1 MQSTKYNVNSEK
13 CRAEA
18 NLCYKEKKFF
28 EALIKY
34 NESLCFAEMESENLG
49 LAYANRSAVYFEM
62 NLFDKC
68 LENIQLARDNF
79 YPSTKLE
86 ILAKREE
93 RSKSQMTTKM
103 MKKEGN
109 NNDDESVETFFKLS
123 YETHAKLP
131 CLVDCLELRNNEK
144 YGRHIITTR
153 QLNVGD
159 VIAMDKAQFKVIKA
173 DSRYDTCHDSNIFQR
188 CSNCLADNLLSLIPC
203 RSCCKTMYCSM
214 RCMESAY
221 KRYHRFECEV
231 IDELLKSGILH
242 ASMRIFF
249 EGLSLFEDDICKM
262 KTYLTKEKE
271 KTLTIFD
278 CIDENVVK
286 TLNNNNN
293 DDHNL
298 DDDDDERKKMIF
310 STTISLVSSDFELPS
325 SNIKSNNH
333 DYDKISSIFHSSKRL
348 KSLWTVMMN
357 ESNQTFINCLLSKL
371 NKIGVNYLHGIGSW
385 RIEKVTKQQQPEI
398 DDNNDDD
405 ETPVA
410 LQPSTYQQL
419 IGNGFYLLC
428 SLFNHSCVPN
438 IQRVNVMNDKVVVIV
453 SRPIGK
459 GEQLFDS
466 YRPHFNVQPKA
477 QRQASLLSDY
487 NFHCDCEACIND
499 YPLNENLKTFD
510 EKLLEFIWSI
520 HENIPFLTS
529 IEARNELKEIY
540 KIVAQQHRKR
550 HFPSTELVILQS
562 CISNCLF
569 AITKPSIQF
578 P

>member
-1 MQSTKYNVNSEK
+1 MQSIKYNVNSEK

-18 NLCYKEKKFF
+18 NLFYKQKKFF

-68 LENIQLARDNF
+68 LENIKLARDNF

-93 RSKSQMTTKM
+93 RSKSQIQI
-103 MKKEGN
+103 MKKGKN
-109 NNDDESVETFFKLS
+109 NKNNSDDVDESLETFFKLS
-123 YETHAKLP
+123 YESHAKLP
-131 CLVDCLELRNNEK
+131 CLINCLELKNNEK

-159 VIAMDKAQFKVIKA
+159 VIAMDTAQFKVIKA

-188 CSNCLADNLLSLIPC
+188 CSNCLSDNLLSLIPC

-242 ASMRIFF
+242 ASLRMLF
-249 EGLSLFEDDICKM
+249 EGLSLFKDDICKM
-262 KTYLTKEKE
+262 KIYLNKE

-278 CIDENVVK
+278 YCEK
-286 TLNNNNN
+286 TLNNNNKIIV
-293 DDHNL
+293 DDHNNNKND

-310 STTISLVSSDFELPS
+310 STTISLVPSDFELPS
-325 SNIKSNNH
+325 SNNNN
-333 DYDKISSIFHSSKRL
+333 DYDKISSIFHSTKQL
-348 KSLWTVMMN
+348 KSLWSSFMMN
-357 ESNQTFINCLLSKL
+357 ESNQTFFKTLLSKL
-371 NKIGVNYLHGIGSW
+371 KKIGVNYLHGIGSW
-385 RIEKVTKQQQPEI
+385 SVEKVQQQQQENEN
-398 DDNNDDD
+398 DNEN
-405 ETPVA
+405 ETPA

-419 IGNGFYLLC
+419 IGNGFYLFC

-438 IQRVNVMNDKVVVIV
+438 IQRVNVVNDKVVVIV

-477 QRQASLLSDY
+477 QRQASLLADY
-487 NFHCDCEACIND
+487 NFQCDCEACIND
-499 YPLNENLKTFD
+499 YPINKYLKTFD
-510 EKLLEFIWSI
+510 EEVLEFIWNI
-520 HENIPFLTS
+520 HENIPFLTPT
-529 IEARNELKEIY
+529 EARKQLKKLYEI
-540 KIVAQQHRKR
+540 VSQQHQKR

-569 AITKPSIQF
+569 AITKPTIQF